1 MEIPNKV
8 THIGAQTFEDCS
20 SLTSIRLPN
29 DITYIGKDAFSKC
42 YNLKDLLLNATIPP
56 TFTEK
61 IFSNNSIPNI
71 YVPINN
77 LESYKS
83 SKYWKL
89 YADNIKAKQ

>member
-1 MEIPNKV
+1 M
-8 THIGAQTFEDCS
+8 
-20 SLTSIRLPN
+20 
-29 DITYIGKDAFSKC
+29 
-42 YNLKDLLLNATIPP
+42 NLKDLLLNATIPP